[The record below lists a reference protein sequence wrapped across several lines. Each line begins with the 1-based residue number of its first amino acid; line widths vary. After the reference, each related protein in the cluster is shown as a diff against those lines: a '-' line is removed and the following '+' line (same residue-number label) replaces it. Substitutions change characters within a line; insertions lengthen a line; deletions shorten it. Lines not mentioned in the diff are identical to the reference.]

1 MSKDTGTLD
10 LFKGVR
16 DTEVAMLIAQC
27 AVTFGTDSSQFR
39 DLVERINSGLP
50 LKELA
55 IDVVEA
61 PWLAAE
67 LGKQTARERRVKENQ
82 AKFIAEAVAIEAEAA
97 QEAGMLGFM
106 ARVLVQATMPH
117 SKPDSNEYSR
127 KNGTLQV
134 SIMAPSQIGLPY
146 GSYPRLLLA
155 WLTTEAVRT
164 KSPTLHLGDTLTEFM
179 NKLDLNPT
187 GGRWGNITALK
198 EQANRLF
205 GSSVVAYDDV
215 REKSTSARHIRGSQI
230 IVADDWDLWWDPRQ
244 VNNEETGQNG
254 LFSSWVKLSEKFY
267 NQVTDRPVPI
277 DLRAIRALKRSPLAL
292 DLYSW
297 STYRVSYLNKRTEIP
312 WEALQMQFGA
322 NYADDA
328 AGQGR
333 RDFKKKLLQA
343 LTKVQTVYPKL
354 RAQEGERG
362 LVILPSPTHV
372 LAKK

>member
-16 DTEVAMLIAQC
+16 DTEVAMIIAQC

-215 REKSTSARHIRGSQI
+215 REKSKSARHVRGSQI
-230 IVADDWDLWWDPRQ
+230 IVADDWDLWW
-244 VNNEETGQNG
+244 
-254 LFSSWVKLSEKFY
+254 
-267 NQVTDRPVPI
+267 
-277 DLRAIRALKRSPLAL
+277 
-292 DLYSW
+292 
-297 STYRVSYLNKRTEIP
+297 RV
-312 WEALQMQFGA
+312 
-322 NYADDA
+322 
-328 AGQGR
+328 GR
-333 RDFKKKLLQA
+333 DSCKKQP
-343 LTKVQTVYPKL
+343 KV
-354 RAQEGERG
+354 
-362 LVILPSPTHV
+362 S
-372 LAKK
+372 